1 MTVMQ
6 GSATEAVRDS
16 SFFKRI
22 GDFLHTFAISIQYA
36 KTMQALC
43 SLSDM
48 ELSRLG
54 ITRADIPNYAEKLI
68 EEGR

>member
-1 MTVMQ
+1 MAVMQ
-6 GSATEAVRDS
+6 GSASDAVRGAG
-16 SFFKRI
+16 FFKRV
-22 GDFLHTFAISIQYA
+22 GDFLHTFAFSIQYA

-68 EEGR
+68 NEGR

>member
-1 MTVMQ
+1 MAVMQ
-6 GSATEAVRDS
+6 NSASDAVRGS
-16 SFFKRI
+16 SFFNRI

-43 SLSDM
+43 SLSDS

-54 ITRADIPNYAEKLI
+54 ITRADIPSYAETLI